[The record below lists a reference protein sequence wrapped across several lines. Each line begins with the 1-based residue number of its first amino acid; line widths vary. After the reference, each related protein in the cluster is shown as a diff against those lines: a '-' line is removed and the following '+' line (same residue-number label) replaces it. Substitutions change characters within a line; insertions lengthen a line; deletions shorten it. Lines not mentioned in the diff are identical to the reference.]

1 MTNQTFIDVEKIMQ
15 LIPHRYPMLM
25 VDRILEVKPNGL
37 VALKNVSIN
46 EEFFSG
52 HFPNHPVFPG
62 VLTIEAM
69 AQAAAIFVMNS
80 EDIDPKTKV
89 VYFMSI
95 EEATFRKPIVP
106 GDAIHLHIEKIK
118 NRGAVWKMQGEAKVD
133 GARVANAT
141 FTAMIVDK

>member
-1 MTNQTFIDVEKIMQ
+1 MTIHNFLDVEKIMQ

-25 VDRILEVKPNGL
+25 VDRILEVNSDGL
-37 VALKNVSIN
+37 IALKNVSMN
-46 EEFFSG
+46 EDLFNG
-52 HFPNHPVFPG
+52 HFPSHPVFPG
-62 VLTIEAM
+62 VLTVEAM

-95 EEATFRKPIVP
+95 EEATFRKPIIP
-106 GDAIHLHIEKIK
+106 GDAIHLHIKKIK

-133 GARVANAT
+133 GVRVADAK